1 LNQMQELAGNGKI
14 TARQEKAIIELLNP
28 TNKSILGI
36 AYKLNIGERTL
47 HAWLKQP
54 KFKEALFNARKELTK
69 DSLNKLKESLGEAVN
84 VINGLMGSDKEMI
97 SLKASQLVI
106 DYNLKLREDE
116 EFEERLSRLEEVAK
130 NEKKRF

>member
-1 LNQMQELAGNGKI
+1 MQEIAENGKV
-14 TARQEKAIIELLNP
+14 TAKQEKAIIELLNP

-36 AYKLNIGERTL
+36 ACKLNIGERTL
-47 HAWLKQP
+47 HTWLKQP
-54 KFKEALFNARKELTK
+54 KFKGALCDARKELTK

-106 DYNLKLREDE
+106 DYNLKLRESD